1 MAKPILVINYCI
13 DGMSMNLAVRN
24 LHELQ
29 KVVSESNA
37 NDEYY
42 TFLLPVTTDSN
53 IQVFYDKDLKETE
66 YEELKNMIENKM
78 KAFDTIKPG
87 SSDFLELEEDDDFD
101 YEEWSVWDK
110 IKNFFRNLFQK

>member
-13 DGMSMNLAVRN
+13 DGMPMRLAVRN

-42 TFLLPVTTDSN
+42 TFLLPVTSDSN
-53 IQVFYDKDLKETE
+53 IQVFYDKDLKETQ
-66 YEELKNMIENKM
+66 YEELKKIIEEKM
-78 KAFDTIKPG
+78 KAFDLGKEEIEY
-87 SSDFLELEEDDDFD
+87 SDIELEEDDEFE
-101 YEEWSVWDK
+101 YLTPWEKVKS
-110 IKNFFRNLFQK
+110 FFRNPFKK

>member
-42 TFLLPVTTDSN
+42 TFLLPVTSDSN
-53 IQVFYDKDLKETE
+53 IQVFYDKDLKETQ
-66 YEELKNMIENKM
+66 YEELKKMIEEKM
-78 KAFDTIKPG
+78 KAFESKKSE
-87 SSDFLELEEDDDFD
+87 SSDSIELEEDDDFE
-101 YEEWSVWDK
+101 YLTPWEKFKS
-110 IKNFFRNLFQK
+110 FFINPFKK